1 MCVIQPVDETSQYLT
16 SKYEAEQH
24 AMTEFFAVVPRISN
38 LKTRAFQYR
47 LRIEYL
53 NTRIPQSGHNGNC
66 RVRRTIG
73 GGIDSR
79 GNGSDGTAVAPGR
92 FLTSNGTMHGQS
104 NAVNSPASSVQN
116 PSASA
121 QQPEHVQPVQKQ
133 KADKNTKTICSM
145 DCFFQSGQSLNL
157 DAKIRKQAERELT
170 ADQINRFKEECTP
183 DLAARSFASQSK
195 YPTTYYTESHYF

>member
-1 MCVIQPVDETSQYLT
+1 MTSVEDQQSTFMVLHNQTCALYDQLMKHLGPST
-16 SKYEAEQH
+16 QKGEAEQH
-24 AMTEFFAVVPRISN
+24 AMSEFFEVVPRILN
-38 LKTRAFQYR
+38 LQARAFQYKMK
-47 LRIEYL
+47 IEYL
-53 NTRIPQSGHNGNC
+53 NKRIPQSGHNGNC

-79 GNGSDGTAVAPGR
+79 GNGSGGTAVAPGR

-133 KADKNTKTICSM
+133 KADKNTKMIRSM
-145 DCFFQSGQSLNL
+145 DCFYQPGQALNW
-157 DAKIRKQAERELT
+157 DAKSANKPRENLLLIR
-170 ADQINRFKEECTP
+170 
-183 DLAARSFASQSK
+183 
-195 YPTTYYTESHYF
+195 